1 MANEFSVKIID
12 LINKNANSAYN
23 ATLFEQLIYDYWE
36 ENNLFAPAGEGE
48 SFTVIMP
55 PPNLTGELHLG
66 HALTVAIEDSLIR
79 WNRMS
84 GKKTLWLPGVD
95 HAAIAVNAIVEKQLL
110 AEGINRKDLGR
121 EKFLDHVWHF
131 VNNSRKRIT
140 SQHRRLGASVD
151 WQREKFTMDEG
162 PALAVRHTFVNLY
175 NDGLIYRGERIVNWD
190 TSSQTVVSDLEVEY
204 IEEEGNFWY
213 VKYILEDDP
222 EQYITVATTRP
233 ETIPADTAIA
243 VHPDDDRYKHYIG
256 KKVIVPYVERPI
268 EIIADEVIDPELGT
282 GALKVT
288 PGHDQLDFEIGE
300 RHSLQMLSMINLDG
314 SLNEIAGEFQGI
326 DRLEARVPF
335 VKKLESLNAIEKIE
349 SINHSVSISQRTG
362 SVIEPIISKQWFV
375 KVGPLANKAI
385 DVVKNKEIQFVPN
398 RFEKTYLHWMENIRD
413 WTISR
418 QIWWGHRIPV
428 WYCNECNKENVQIED
443 PKKCLFCD
451 SSNIIQDEDT
461 LDTWFSSGLWPHST
475 LGWPDSDSD
484 DLEDFYPTQVMETGY
499 DIIFFWVARMIMLS
513 LYNMNGVAPFK
524 YVYLHG
530 LVRASDGS
538 KMSKSKNNV
547 VDPIKLI
554 DEYGTDALRFS
565 LLAGS
570 SPGNDQRIT
579 DDKIIAGRNFAN
591 KLWNAN
597 KFVLSLIAE
606 KGITH
611 IDDSQFDFSHL
622 TLEDQWIL
630 NELNELIVDI
640 NRLLGK
646 FELSEAIS
654 LIKDFFWDDFADWYI
669 EICKI
674 RNQDNTNF
682 SPDILIFVFS
692 NILKLLHPFMPFIS
706 EVIWHDI
713 NQKLE
718 IENTGPLITSAYPTQ
733 NKKFLSSEA
742 KEDFEAIK
750 NIIVNIRNIRSENK
764 VEPGKW
770 HETTIISESSTNL
783 IESMSL
789 IIAKMGRCEPLNITS
804 NQEGLDIDEFITAS
818 LPIGLIL
825 IPLKEL
831 INIENE
837 IKKIENEIENTQLA
851 IDKIS
856 QLLSNKDFIQ
866 KAPENIVD
874 ANKKKMDDFKDRLKN
889 LHSALERITNKK

>member
-1 MANEFSVKIID
+1 MANKFSENIID
-12 LINKNANSAYN
+12 LINQNANSAYN
-23 ATLFEQLIYDYWE
+23 AILFEQLIYDYWE

-110 AEGINRKDLGR
+110 NDGINRKDLGR
-121 EKFLDHVWHF
+121 EKFLDHVWQF
-131 VNNSRKRIT
+131 VNNSRQRIT
-140 SQHRRLGASVD
+140 AQHRRLGASVD
-151 WQREKFTMDEG
+151 WQREKFTMDDG

-204 IEEEGNFWY
+204 IEEEGKFWY

-222 EQYITVATTRP
+222 KQYITVATTRP

-243 VHPDDDRYKHYIG
+243 VHPDDERYKNVIG
-256 KKVIVPYVERPI
+256 KKVIVPYVERVI
-268 EIIADEVIDPELGT
+268 EIIADESIDPELGT

-314 SLNEIAGEFQGI
+314 SLNEIAREFQGI
-326 DRLEARVPF
+326 DRLEARIPF

-362 SVIEPIISKQWFV
+362 SIIEPIISKQWFV
-375 KVGPLANKAI
+375 KVGPLAEKAI
-385 DVVKNKEIQFVPN
+385 DVVKNKEIQFVPA

-428 WYCNECNKENVQIED
+428 WYCNECDKENVHIED
-443 PKKCLFCD
+443 PSECSFCN
-451 SSNIIQDEDT
+451 SPNIVQDEDT

-475 LGWPDSDSD
+475 LGWPDSNSN
-484 DLEDFYPTQVMETGY
+484 DLKQFYPTQVMETGY

-513 LYNMNGVAPFK
+513 LYNMDGVVPFK

-554 DEYGTDALRFS
+554 EEYGTDALRFS

-597 KFVLSLIAE
+597 KFVLSLVTE
-606 KGITH
+606 KDISN
-611 IDDSQFDFSHL
+611 IDDAKFNFSQL
-622 TLEDQWIL
+622 NLEDQWIL
-630 NELNELIVDI
+630 NELNELIGDI

-674 RNQDNTNF
+674 RNQNSTNF
-682 SPDILIFVFS
+682 SPDVLIFIFS

-706 EVIWHDI
+706 EVIWHDV
-713 NQKLE
+713 NQK
-718 IENTGPLITSAYPTQ
+718 IKIKNTGPLITASYPVQ
-733 NKKFLSSEA
+733 NKKFLSSDA
-742 KEDFEAIK
+742 KKDFEAIK

-764 VEPGKW
+764 VEAGKW
-770 HETTIISESSTNL
+770 HETTIISDSSINL

-789 IIAKMGRCEPLNITS
+789 IISKMGRCSPLNIAS
-804 NQEGLDIDEFITAS
+804 DQKGLDINEFITAS

-825 IPLKEL
+825 IPFKEL
-831 INIENE
+831 INVDNE
-837 IKKIENEIENTQLA
+837 IKKIEGEIENTQLA
-851 IDKIS
+851 IDKIR
-856 QLLSNKDFIQ
+856 QLLANKDFIQ
-866 KAPENIVD
+866 KAPENVVA
-874 ANKKKMDDFKDRLKN
+874 ANQKKMEDLNDRLKN
-889 LHSALERITNKK
+889 LNSALERFTNKK